1 MIKHKRIGGVLLS
14 LTMTIILAVSFAVPA
29 YAMQIFVKTLEGKH
43 ITLEVE
49 PTDRIEEVKAK
60 IQDKEG
66 IPPDQQNL
74 IFAGQLLEDGNTLQ
88 DYSIQKD
95 STLHLVLR
103 LRGDT
108 EVITFEQPADYV
120 VTIPETVAL
129 DEEIVIS
136 SSKANTEPNMAV
148 KVRIS
153 DLTADGKAELARTD
167 DEGYKITAAAKQ
179 KNAGI
184 TNDTVVAQFAD
195 VTAETKAEAITFD
208 TPVAADGGEI
218 KAGNYTG
225 SLTFTVSYENAN

>member
-1 MIKHKRIGGVLLS
+1 M
-14 LTMTIILAVSFAVPA
+14 
-29 YAMQIFVKTLEGKH
+29 
-43 ITLEVE
+43 
-49 PTDRIEEVKAK
+49 
-60 IQDKEG
+60 
-66 IPPDQQNL
+66 
-74 IFAGQLLEDGNTLQ
+74 Q

-153 DLTADGKAELARTD
+153 DLTADGKA
-167 DEGYKITAAAKQ
+167 
-179 KNAGI
+179 
-184 TNDTVVAQFAD
+184 
-195 VTAETKAEAITFD
+195 
-208 TPVAADGGEI
+208 
-218 KAGNYTG
+218 
-225 SLTFTVSYENAN
+225 